1 VLPAVLLAVLLAA
14 CVARPSSP
22 PPPPGNPWADALQAC
37 DLADDALTLTL
48 TTGQQ
53 AEALCTRARALG
65 DGLHCLGRQMPAL
78 PAAQARFTAVGLLE
92 FQGCLQPLAE
102 GLMAGRLGRPRE
114 IDLALRQCVLQLDHA
129 PVGPPPRLAWW
140 HGSAGVRW
148 PPLPADE
155 PALALAR
162 LPAAAALSWPA
173 CDDVDKLALP
183 LPAAPAAATAAAA
196 AAAATRPKPPAS
208 PASPE
213 PGRSATSGAPA
224 RAPALL
230 PAALN

>member
-1 VLPAVLLAVLLAA
+1 
-14 CVARPSSP
+14 
-22 PPPPGNPWADALQAC
+22 
-37 DLADDALTLTL
+37 
-48 TTGQQ
+48 
-53 AEALCTRARALG
+53 
-65 DGLHCLGRQMPAL
+65 M
-78 PAAQARFTAVGLLE
+78 RFTAVGLLA
-92 FQGCLQPLAE
+92 FQACLQPMAE

-140 HGSAGVRW
+140 QDSAAVRW

-155 PALALAR
+155 PALAQAR
-162 LPAAAALSWPA
+162 LPAAPALSWPA
-173 CDDVDKLALP
+173 CDEVDKLALP
-183 LPAAPAAATAAAA
+183 LPATAATP
-196 AAAATRPKPPAS
+196 ATRPNPPAS
-208 PASPE
+208 PAAPA